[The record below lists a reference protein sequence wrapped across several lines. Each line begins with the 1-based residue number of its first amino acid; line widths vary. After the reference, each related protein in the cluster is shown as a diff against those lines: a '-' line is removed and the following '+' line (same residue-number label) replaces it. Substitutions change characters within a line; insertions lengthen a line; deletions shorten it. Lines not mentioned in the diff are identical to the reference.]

1 MTKFEDE
8 VFALRRSPHW
18 DFKVKI
24 FAWIL
29 RFVRNCRKP
38 KQKHTIPHIRLRSKN
53 NAKTFKIPKLTKRE
67 LIASEAKLIILSSQ
81 IE

>member
-1 MTKFEDE
+1 MTEFEE
-8 VFALRRSPHW
+8 KVFALRRLPHW
-18 DFKVKI
+18 DFRVRKL
-24 FAWIL
+24 AWIL

-38 KQKHTIPHIRLRSKN
+38 KQKHTIPHTRLRSNN
-53 NAKTFKIPKLTKRE
+53 NAKTFNIPKLTKRE